1 MGMAGS
7 VNSREIVGPKS
18 ERSRKRVNPSQK
30 REGYREREGYEV
42 RSFCSTANEED
53 DFRIRT
59 RASSRE
65 WR

>member
-30 REGYREREGYEV
+30 REGYRERGL
-42 RSFCSTANEED
+42 
-53 DFRIRT
+53 
-59 RASSRE
+59 
-65 WR
+65 